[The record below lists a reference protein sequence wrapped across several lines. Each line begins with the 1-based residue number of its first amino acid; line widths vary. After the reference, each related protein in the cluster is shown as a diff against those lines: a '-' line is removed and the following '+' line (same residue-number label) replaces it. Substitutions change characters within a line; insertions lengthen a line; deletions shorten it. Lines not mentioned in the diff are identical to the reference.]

1 MLLFGT
7 LASILLAQAP
17 PPAPLQTAPS
27 APNGCVVLISRSEGL
42 TSAES
47 LRVVEQVGGAL
58 SAAGVP
64 VRLAPAEV
72 TARAG
77 EQISACA
84 GGAPCLAGV
93 GRSLGAGAVAAVDV
107 ARVFG
112 DLSYELALLEV
123 AGAAS
128 LADKVFAAPEGSALI
143 DAELADFSR
152 TARYALLTLPAF
164 NPPAPDSPRA
174 TRLTPPVPSALR
186 DVPAARPL
194 PLAAYAATGG
204 AVVAGVAAGIFG
216 AMTLEMWSRTLPD
229 SQNRI
234 ALRQGE
240 LSSYQRSQQFTAI
253 AGGACAALTSA
264 AVFFWLN
271 LPVEGK

>member
-1 MLLFGT
+1 MLLLGT
-7 LASILLAQAP
+7 LASVLLAQAA
-17 PPAPLQTAPS
+17 PPAPLRAAPS

-42 TSAES
+42 TSAEA
-47 LRVVEQVGGAL
+47 LRVVERVGEAL
-58 SAAGVP
+58 TAAGVP
-64 VRLAPAEV
+64 VLLAPAEV
-72 TARAG
+72 TSRAG
-77 EQISACA
+77 AQIAACA
-84 GGAPCLAGV
+84 GAAPCLAGV

-123 AGAAS
+123 AGASS
-128 LADKVFAAPEGSALI
+128 LADKVFAAPEASALI
-143 DAELADFSR
+143 DAELAEFSR

-164 NPPAPDSPRA
+164 NPPAGDSPRV
-174 TRLTPPVPSALR
+174 TRLTPPVPAEPTP
-186 DVPAARPL
+186 VPAARPL
-194 PLAAYAATGG
+194 PIAAYAATGG

-240 LSSYQRSQQFTAI
+240 LSRYQTNQQFTAI
-253 AGGACAALTSA
+253 AGGACALLSSA

-271 LPVEGK
+271 PPVAGK

>member
-1 MLLFGT
+1 MLLLST
-7 LASILLAQAP
+7 LATVWLAQSP
-17 PPAPLQTAPS
+17 PPPPLRAAPS
-27 APNGCVVLISRSEGL
+27 APNGCLVLLSRSEGL
-42 TSAES
+42 TSEES
-47 LRVVEQVGGAL
+47 LRVLEQVGAAL
-58 SAAGVP
+58 GAAGVP
-64 VRLAPAEV
+64 VAPAEV

-77 EQISACA
+77 EQLAACS
-84 GGAPCLAGV
+84 GQAPCLAGV

-123 AGAAS
+123 AGATS

-143 DAELADFSR
+143 DAELAEFSR

-164 NPPAPDSPRA
+164 NPPAADSPRA
-174 TRLTPPVPSALR
+174 SRLTPPVPA
-186 DVPAARPL
+186 DPGAVPASGGPL
-194 PLAAYAATGG
+194 PIAAYAATGG

-240 LSSYQRSQQFTAI
+240 LPTYQRNQQLTGI

-264 AVFFWLN
+264 AIFFWLN
-271 LPVEGK
+271 PPVAGK